1 MYHPPSKKKQI
12 TTRFLIYGLMTISVI
27 GIVTILVLLML
38 GYRVD
43 SQDGSIEQVGFMQY
57 SSTPQGATIEV
68 DGEALRAKTDAKG
81 SVLPGDHEFVMWQ
94 EGYETWR
101 KSLTIEAGTL
111 TWLNYTRLIPKERP
125 VEAVAQFDE
134 LSDILMS
141 PGGRYAVAVTSAS
154 VPELMLFDLRSSTDI
169 PQERLVLPASSYSE
183 SDNDE
188 IARTFEIAE
197 WDQGGRYILLT
208 HTYGDQKEW
217 LVVDRDDAERTRN
230 ISTSLNIDISDA
242 QMSGTGGD
250 IVYALSGGDVRKL
263 DIASGTISRPYA
275 SNVATFELY
284 GSNVMTYVSR
294 YDDESRQRTVG
305 FVREGDEQPHVLRTV
320 EGEASVPLGIATSR
334 YFNDDYIA
342 ISEGTRVDILRG
354 SYPNEPDDVT
364 SMRAYASFDFP
375 EGVAWLK
382 ISSNGRFVLAQNAAT
397 FMSYDLERQTTSPV
411 ATIAG
416 DGEARQLGWLD
427 SYYVWSDRG
436 GELVMREFDGANEH
450 IIAPVARGFDAAL
463 SQNGTY
469 LYSIGETESGGLQLQ
484 RTRLI
489 LE

>member
-1 MYHPPSKKKQI
+1 MYHPPSQKKQI

-43 SQDGSIEQVGFMQY
+43 GQNGSIEQVGFMQY
-57 SSTPQGATIEV
+57 STTPEGATIEV
-68 DGEALRAKTDAKG
+68 DGEALRAKTNAKN
-81 SVLPGDHEFVMWQ
+81 SVLPGEHEFVMWR

-134 LSDILMS
+134 LSDILTS
-141 PGGRYAVAVTSAS
+141 PGGRYAVAIENAS
-154 VPELMLFDLRSSTDI
+154 SPEFTLFDLRSNTDI
-169 PQERLVLPASSYSE
+169 PQQSLVLPASSYSE
-183 SDNDE
+183 SSNADL
-188 IARTFEIAE
+188 ARTFKLVE
-197 WDQGGRYILLT
+197 WDQSGRYLLVT
-208 HTYGDQKEW
+208 HTYDNKTEW
-217 LVVDRDDAERTRN
+217 LVIDRDDVERTRN
-230 ISTSLNIDISDA
+230 VSQSLSIDISDA

-250 IVYALSGGDVRKL
+250 ILYALTDGDVRKL
-263 DIASGTISRPYA
+263 DIASGTISRPYV
-275 SNVATFELY
+275 SDVAEFELY
-284 GSNVMTYVSR
+284 GSNVVTYVSR
-294 YDDESRQRTVG
+294 YDDEARQRTVG
-305 FVREGDEQPHVLRTV
+305 FVREGDEKPFVLRTT
-320 EGEASVPLGIATSR
+320 EGDASIPLSIATSR
-334 YFNDDYIA
+334 YFNEDYVA

-354 SYPNEPDDVT
+354 NYPNEIDDTT
-364 SMRAYASFDFP
+364 SLRAHASFDFP
-375 EGVAWLK
+375 KGVTWLK
-382 ISSNGRFVLAQNAAT
+382 MSNNGRFVLAQNGES
-397 FMSYDLERQTTSPV
+397 FMSYDLERQTTSLEAV
-411 ATIAG
+411 IEG

-450 IIAPVARGFDAAL
+450 VIAPVARGYDAAL

-469 LYSIGETESGGLQLQ
+469 LYSVGETEDGGYQFQ

>member
-12 TTRFLIYGLMTISVI
+12 TTRFLVYGLMTISVI

-43 SQDGSIEQVGFMQY
+43 SQDGSIEQVGFVQY
-57 SSTPQGATIEV
+57 STTPQGATIEV
-68 DGEALRAKTDAKG
+68 DGQALREKTNAKN

-125 VEAVAQFDE
+125 VEAVAQFDA
-134 LSDILMS
+134 LSDILVS
-141 PGGRYAVAVTSAS
+141 PGGRYAVAVTAAS
-154 VPELMLFDLRSSTDI
+154 TPELTLFDLRNSTDV
-169 PQERLVLPASSYSE
+169 PQEQLVLPASSYSE
-183 SDNDE
+183 SDNTE
-188 IARTFEIAE
+188 IKRTFEIAE

-217 LVVDRDDAERTRN
+217 LIVDRDNAERTQN
-230 ISTSLNIDISDA
+230 ISKSLNVDISDA

-263 DIASGTISRPYA
+263 DIASGTISRPYV
-275 SNVATFELY
+275 SNVASFELY
-284 GSNVMTYVSR
+284 GSGIVTYVSR
-294 YDDESRQRTVG
+294 YDNEIKRRTVG
-305 FVREGDEQPHVLRTV
+305 FVREGDKQPHVLRTV
-320 EGEASVPLGIATSR
+320 EGPATVPLGVATSR

-342 ISEGTRVDILRG
+342 ISEGPRVDILRG
-354 SYPNEPDDVT
+354 NYPSEPDDTT
-364 SMRAYASFDFP
+364 SMKAYASFDFP
-375 EGVAWLK
+375 RGVTWLK
-382 ISSNGRFVLAQNAAT
+382 ISNNGRFVLAQNAAS
-397 FMSYDLERQTTSPV
+397 FMSYDLERQTISPE

-427 SYYVWSDRG
+427 SYYVWSDRNG
-436 GELVMREFDGANEH
+436 QLVMREYDGANEH
-450 IIAPVARGFDAAL
+450 TIASVARGFDAAL

-469 LYSIGETESGGLQLQ
+469 LYSVGETESGGLQLQ

>member
-27 GIVTILVLLML
+27 GIVTVLVLLML

-57 SSTPQGATIEV
+57 STTPQGATIEV
-68 DGEALRAKTDAKG
+68 DGEVLRAKTDAKG
-81 SVLPGDHEFVMWQ
+81 SVLPGEHEFVMWR

-111 TWLNYTRLIPKERP
+111 TWLNYARLIPKERP
-125 VEAVAQFDE
+125 VESVAQFDE

-141 PGGRYAVAVTSAS
+141 PGGRYAVAVTAAS
-154 VPELMLFDLRSSTDI
+154 SPELMLFDLRSSTDI

-183 SDNDE
+183 SDNTD
-188 IARTFEIAE
+188 IARTFELVE
-197 WDQGGRYILLT
+197 WDQSGRYILVT
-208 HTYGDQKEW
+208 HTYGDKKEW
-217 LVVDRDDAERTRN
+217 LIVDRDDVERTKN
-230 ISTSLNIDISDA
+230 ISRSLNINISDA
-242 QMSGTGGD
+242 QLSGTGGD
-250 IVYALSGGDVRKL
+250 IVYALTDGDVRKL
-263 DIASGTISRPYA
+263 DIASGTISRPYVRD
-275 SNVATFELY
+275 VATFELY
-284 GSNVMTYVSR
+284 GSGVVTYVSR
-294 YDDESRQRTVG
+294 FDDETQQRTLG
-305 FVREGDEQPHVLRTV
+305 FVREGDEEPYVLRTV
-320 EGEASVPLGIATSR
+320 KGPASVPLGIVTSR

-342 ISEGTRVDILRG
+342 ISEGSQVDILRG
-354 SYPNEPDDVT
+354 SYPNEIDDTT
-364 SMRAYASFDFP
+364 SLAAFASFDFP
-375 EGVAWLK
+375 RDVTWLEM
-382 ISSNGRFVLAQNAAT
+382 SSNGRFVLAQNGAS
-397 FMSYDLERQTTSPV
+397 FMSYDLERQTISPE
-411 ATIAG
+411 ATIEG

-436 GELVMREFDGANEH
+436 GELVMREFDGSNEH
-450 IIAPVARGFDAAL
+450 VIAPVARGFDATL

-469 LYSIGETESGGLQLQ
+469 LYSIGETEGGGLQLQ